1 MEIVKIPPMEKKDY
15 DQLISDGYVCRIAFA
30 GRKYPYIAPFLYVFD
45 GTFMYFLSTNYGYKI
60 QYFRQNPYVSVEVE
74 NYTPDLSKY
83 TFVTL
88 SGRLMEVE
96 DVNEKKAIREKFVRL
111 IKDRNLSNNIM
122 AALGHSPEEPIES
135 IVKEEKSLVW
145 KLVEVKNIIALKNL

>member
-1 MEIVKIPPMEKKDY
+1 MEIVKIPSMEKKDY
-15 DQLISDGYVCRIAFA
+15 DQLISDSYISRIAFT

-45 GTFMYFLSTNYGYKI
+45 GQFMYFLSTKYESKI

-88 SGRLMEVE
+88 SGRLVEVE
-96 DVNEKKAIREKFVRL
+96 DASDKKAIREKFVRL
-111 IKDRNLSNNIM
+111 IKDRNLSNNIL
-122 AALGHSPEEPIES
+122 AALGHSPKEPIES
-135 IVKEEKSLVW
+135 IVREEKSLVW
-145 KLVEVKNIIALKNL
+145 KLVDVKNIVALKNG